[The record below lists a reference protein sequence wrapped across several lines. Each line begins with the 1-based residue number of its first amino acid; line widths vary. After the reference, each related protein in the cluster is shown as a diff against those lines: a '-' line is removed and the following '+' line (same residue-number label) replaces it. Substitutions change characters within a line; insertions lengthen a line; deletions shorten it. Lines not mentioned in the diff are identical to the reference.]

1 MIGFTLLFCFIWFED
16 LVSHAFMLGSRL
28 LSIVNSLL
36 VFGRTEDRFRFRSD
50 GARWCTVVRIDV
62 RQALVALALL
72 EEEVSSFDR
81 FECWHPG

>member
-1 MIGFTLLFCFIWFED
+1 
-16 LVSHAFMLGSRL
+16 MLGSRL

-62 RQALVALALL
+62 RQALVALASL
-72 EEEVSSFDR
+72 EEEVSSVNR
-81 FECWHPG
+81 FEAWRHAQRMAFLCASNLGLVF